1 MPTIFDFIQ
10 IDPNSGV
17 GFAYKSATAAYYYD
31 GTTSIPIGQNS
42 VFVATTGTGTTVMNI
57 SSVTSGTVAVGQIIG
72 NRTTVTFTAPS
83 TVNWTSNGLTAGDTV
98 KFLTT
103 GTLPTGLS
111 TDKTYFVKTANTND
125 ITLAATST
133 GPTLTFTG
141 TGTGTHT
148 GVRPRAT
155 IASFGTFDG
164 TSGTVNLSTAF
175 AWSNPT
181 TFSGLTNFPEETVRG
196 FPFLDGTYYVMT
208 PQGSIHG
215 SAINDPTNWSSL
227 NVIQS
232 NAEPDGGVGL
242 FRQLN
247 LLVSFNTT
255 STEFFYDAANP
266 TGSPLL
272 PYSSAFLEVGCASA
286 DSIAQTDNTTYFM
299 GVTKQKGRGIYRLN
313 GTTPEYISNAYID
326 RVLNN
331 DDLSNVS
338 AFCIRIAGHG
348 FYVIYLEDSD
358 LTLVYDA
365 TTNEWA
371 NWTIQTPQE
380 ASANTSLTWADRLVT
395 VNKTSHGYSDGD
407 LVVIA
412 GVTPSGYNGVY
423 TVNVVDDN
431 TFTYDMAT
439 ALTTPATVAGTSYG
453 FTSSPFTLTFYTSG
467 DNLDIVQD
475 STTGYIYFVDN
486 NSYADNTYP
495 IDVHIRTAKY
505 DAGNNLKKF
514 VPQLE
519 IIGDKIESTAYIR
532 YTNDDYQT
540 WSKYRPV
547 NLDSARSLLNRMSV
561 ARRRAYELRH
571 HDNCPL
577 RLEALEINPNQ
588 GTN

>member
-1 MPTIFDFIQ
+1 MPTSFDFIQ
-10 IDPNSGV
+10 VDPNAGV
-17 GFAYKSATAAYYYD
+17 GFAYKSSTAAFYFD
-31 GTTSIPIGQNS
+31 GTTSTPIGQNS
-42 VFVATTGTGTTVMNI
+42 VFVATTGSGTTVMNI
-57 SSVTSGTVAVGQIIG
+57 SSVTSGTVAVGQIVG

-83 TVNWTSNGLTAGDTV
+83 TVNWASNGLSAGDTV

-133 GPTLTFTG
+133 GPTLTFSG

-155 IASFGTFDG
+155 IASFGTFNG
-164 TSGTVNLSTAF
+164 TSGTVNLSVAF
-175 AWSNPT
+175 SWSNPT
-181 TFSGLTNFPEETVRG
+181 TFSGLTNFPAETVRG

-272 PYSSAFLEVGCASA
+272 PYSSAFLEVGCASG
-286 DSIAQTDNTTYFM
+286 DSIAQSDNTTYFM

-313 GTTPEYISNAYID
+313 GTTPEYVSNAFID

-338 AFCIRIAGHG
+338 AICIRIAGHG
-348 FYVIYLEDSD
+348 FYVLYLEDSD
-358 LTLVYDA
+358 LTLVFDA
-365 TTNEWA
+365 TNNEWA
-371 NWTIQTPQE
+371 NWTINTPQV
-380 ASANTSLTWADRLVT
+380 ASANGSLTWADRLVT
-395 VNKTSHGYSDGD
+395 VVKTAHGYSDGD
-407 LVVIA
+407 LVTVE
-412 GVTPSGYNGVY
+412 GVTPSGYNGTY
-423 TVNVVDDN
+423 TVNVVDDD
-431 TFTYDMAT
+431 TFTYDMQST
-439 ALTTPATVAGTSYG
+439 LTTPATVAGTSYG
-453 FTSSPFTLTFYTSG
+453 YTESPFTLTFYTSG
-467 DNLDIVQD
+467 ENLDIVQD

-486 NSYADNTYP
+486 NTYADNTYP
-495 IDVHIRTAKY
+495 IDVRIRTAKY

-519 IIGDKIESTAYIR
+519 VIGDKIESTAYVR

-547 NLDSARSLLNRMSV
+547 SLDSARSLLNRMSV